1 MFDRDKD
8 MTALRTDMRLS
19 DYIERRQ
26 KDLVFKTIAEELTS
40 RSASNLS
47 EQCEQMTKSVMKT
60 AQEAPKPNTNES
72 KLMNERNPNFI
83 TKDIVHFEEGKAP
96 KFDLGKPNMAL
107 LPIRPLKEVAEVL
120 TLGAEKY
127 GANSWREGEPINWSR
142 HYAGIQR
149 HLMQFWS
156 GEDFDDETG
165 KNHLAH
171 AAAGILFFLELYHS
185 AKEKD
190 DRCQKSVKY
199 NEP

>member
-1 MFDRDKD
+1 MKLDTDSLK
-8 MTALRTDMRLS
+8 LDMRLS

-26 KDLVFKTIAEELTS
+26 KDLVFKQIVETVEDMQKT
-40 RSASNLS
+40 
-47 EQCEQMTKSVMKT
+47 VMET
-60 AQEAPKPNTNES
+60 PKPINES
-72 KLMNERNPNFI
+72 NNMNERNPNFV
-83 TKDIVHFEEGKAP
+83 TKDIVKFEDGKAP
-96 KFDLGKPNMAL
+96 KFDSGKPNMAL

-127 GANSWREGEPINWSR
+127 GANSWREGDPINWSR

-190 DRCQKSVKY
+190 DRCAKAVRY
-199 NEP
+199 NDEKAQP